1 LIFANLGLETKNSP
15 AAPWLVT
22 SNASM
27 GERVEELEKELK
39 IQTEQAGALKQEL
52 EELKSSHAEETTRL
66 KLELEALRVAGAE
79 ASAGS
84 GGTADEAPRTTAA
97 VEQQR
102 AKIETL
108 REELQKA
115 VTELAQ
121 ARKLIGE
128 LIEADT
134 SRQAKVGERCWNQ
147 FKDSQPRALTLLE
160 DNGALTPWQ
169 RTRNALIRFTQERR
183 AEVVAQAAAAATE
196 ASKKAEEELRKCF
209 IKLKAGAGD
218 VVLGYDGTKPM
229 GLGFGPC
236 PLIPQLLQVNGFAP
250 GPDGEPLM
258 AQASGKLQVGSLLVK
273 VNETALW
280 GYSFMEAVTLMQA
293 KLATARNGGAKMVVT
308 FADSAVQGILPRT
321 EDMRY
326 EAAMANA
333 RNDAA
338 VARENERIRAEA
350 EEQRALAAGLQ
361 EQLNGL
367 LKEQEQED
375 AEIGRRCW
383 ERYKESMPSKL
394 VVFPDNGKLSPY
406 ERAKNGMI
414 KMYRKEKIHILA
426 GEAAAR
432 GEAAK
437 FAAEGLKTLYLRLKC
452 GKGDFALRFDGSQPM
467 GMALAPSTTVPHL
480 LCVAAFPRGPDGE
493 SLPAEASGRLRPGA
507 LLVKVNDSVL
517 FDKGFFET
525 VVLLQAKLAAAR
537 KGGPPLVVMFAEDPK
552 AEMRRCEKAVHGAL
566 LAKQR
571 HEAAVLAVKQGEGGI
586 ISREHGY
593 GGLKKLGAE
602 EGAAESAGQTLK
614 LVELQRQL
622 GELAASEAQRETEIG
637 IRCWEEYK
645 ASRPPLLP
653 IVKDDSGLPTWGRF
667 RNRFLIWWQGEKKR
681 LAAESAAATSAAVKD
696 GVEQLRRV
704 YNSLKGGE
712 GPGLFGVDFDGL
724 TPMGL
729 KLELSLPL
737 VGRLV
742 QVNGFARGPKG
753 EVYPA
758 ERSGRIKPGALLV
771 KVNDT
776 NLWGKGFL
784 ETVVFLQGKLGTAR
798 KSGKPAVLTFAEPP
812 TELMRHVERLK
823 YEAAAARLKH
833 ELLSPEA
840 AGAQG
845 GERAGEEAAV
855 LREKLDAAEL
865 AILKR
870 TQALG
875 MQALATVSVEAELRR
890 VKQALVE
897 AETQARAEADR
908 QAQALGDLGAALE
921 RTQAERLVFEAEAEA
936 RASELA
942 AAASRQVEVEAELG
956 AELRVR
962 EAAWRESEAR
972 AVSKTEALEAEIAA
986 EVAGAEARLAA
997 EIEAREGLAAEHAKL
1012 EAERANAAAIEL
1024 AVAREE
1030 LEQQVAQLEGQL
1042 TAEVKANE
1050 DLQHVLE
1057 TLDVA
1062 ALDAEADP
1070 TSNSAPGDDAPG
1082 PAAPSPSSSPG
1093 PNPLSPALPPLHDKR
1108 HHSPAALPP
1117 LGHKPTHQEEW
1128 AAVAVPVPGEI
1139 GVRDYSVLVDASAS
1153 MRLVDRG
1160 AGGVTRWEQARQALQ
1175 LLVPQVVARDEDG
1188 ITLYFFSS
1196 GYRKFEHVNSASDVT
1211 EKFQQTQPRG
1221 GTMLAEA
1228 LRTRSS
1234 RTTAAGS
1241 KRCW

>member
-1 LIFANLGLETKNSP
+1 
-15 AAPWLVT
+15 
-22 SNASM
+22 M

-218 VVLGYDGTKPM
+218 VVLGYDGTKTM

-936 RASELA
+936 RAQRARDQAALLEALLGAQTARAKEATDHAAKATEARA
-942 AAASRQVEVEAELG
+942 AAERACRAGEESAANLQDKCSKLEFRCAELSSKLARAEAREREAKKQTATEEDRAARLKDQAADAERKRVEATASAQRLEATARSLRVEG
-956 AELRVR
+956 GALQQSSSVLHQEVNRLRARVAELEREEAGLAWRLGGGHVDR
-962 EAAWRESEAR
+962 EAAQTRKVGVLVQPRNEHGPNAAQTRAAEGGWWTEGPQRRTGAHSHSQTAPANGPANGPAEGPANGGRVAPSRAPLKPASNGNGLQGRYDSKEGLGAGRSTPPPEHFLADEVRRLSEKLQCQAAR
-972 AVSKTEALEAEIAA
+972 A
-986 EVAGAEARLAA
+986 
-997 EIEAREGLAAEHAKL
+997 
-1012 EAERANAAAIEL
+1012 
-1024 AVAREE
+1024 
-1030 LEQQVAQLEGQL
+1030 
-1042 TAEVKANE
+1042 
-1050 DLQHVLE
+1050 
-1057 TLDVA
+1057 
-1062 ALDAEADP
+1062 
-1070 TSNSAPGDDAPG
+1070 
-1082 PAAPSPSSSPG
+1082 
-1093 PNPLSPALPPLHDKR
+1093 LS
-1108 HHSPAALPP
+1108 
-1117 LGHKPTHQEEW
+1117 
-1128 AAVAVPVPGEI
+1128 
-1139 GVRDYSVLVDASAS
+1139 GV
-1153 MRLVDRG
+1153 
-1160 AGGVTRWEQARQALQ
+1160 
-1175 LLVPQVVARDEDG
+1175 
-1188 ITLYFFSS
+1188 
-1196 GYRKFEHVNSASDVT
+1196 
-1211 EKFQQTQPRG
+1211 
-1221 GTMLAEA
+1221 
-1228 LRTRSS
+1228 
-1234 RTTAAGS
+1234 
-1241 KRCW
+1241 